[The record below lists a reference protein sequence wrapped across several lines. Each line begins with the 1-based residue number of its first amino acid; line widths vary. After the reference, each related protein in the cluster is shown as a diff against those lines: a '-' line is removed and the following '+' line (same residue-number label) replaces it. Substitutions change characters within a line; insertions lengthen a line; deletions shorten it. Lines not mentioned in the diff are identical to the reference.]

1 MVPRRCERNP
11 RNSRNTGQGRAAQ
24 GVLVETA
31 SISVA
36 SLVMSSHVADGPPP
50 EKDLGIGKSI
60 QGRMEASQR
69 GKSVVGEIRCLAW
82 LHTISE
88 ILVLQG

>member
-11 RNSRNTGQGRAAQ
+11 RNSRNTDRAVWSQ
-24 GVLVETA
+24 
-31 SISVA
+31 
-36 SLVMSSHVADGPPP
+36 SSYQSRYEFTRRRWPAARKGFGNWQKYPGTDG
-50 EKDLGIGKSI
+50 GKS
-60 QGRMEASQR
+60 E

>member
-1 MVPRRCERNP
+1 
-11 RNSRNTGQGRAAQ
+11 
-24 GVLVETA
+24 
-31 SISVA
+31 
-36 SLVMSSHVADGPPP
+36 MSSHVADGPPA
-50 EKDLGIGKSI
+50 EKDLEIGKRI

-69 GKSVVGEIRCLAW
+69 GKISCGEIRRLAW